1 MFGSAQGGCRLQA
14 AFPPALMFQEYPSV
28 DPAGFTVTFGRAC
41 LICHLSALLPEKT
54 MDVTEKL
61 NSLMRKSFDE
71 IKTLPESE
79 SNETIKH
86 EGHRFQVTT
95 WCEQLE
101 PARYQVMVSI
111 HRLHILGASSLVT
124 AKGFTID
131 ASGKIELLNQQRIDE
146 LFQ

>member
-1 MFGSAQGGCRLQA
+1 
-14 AFPPALMFQEYPSV
+14 
-28 DPAGFTVTFGRAC
+28 
-41 LICHLSALLPEKT
+41 

-61 NSLMRKSFDE
+61 HSLMRKSFDE
-71 IKTLPESE
+71 IKSLPESE
-79 SNETIKH
+79 SNEIIKH

-95 WCEQLE
+95 WCERLE

-111 HRLHILGASSLVT
+111 HRLHMLGASSLVT

-131 ASGKIELLNQQRIDE
+131 ASGKIELLDQQKIDE